1 MLFNKLIRK
10 EKMKMKWWNFKITFE
25 NYFPLNGES
34 TFTKILTYA
43 TDDVEEVKKI
53 VKQDIFDDTYLDI
66 SKIECLGESTEN

>member
-1 MLFNKLIRK
+1 
-10 EKMKMKWWNFKITFE
+10 MKWWNFKITFE

-53 VKQDIFDDTYLDI
+53 VKTDYKWKAPHLEIT
-66 SKIECLGESTEN
+66 KVECLGESTEN